1 MKKADTRELKNGFG
15 DAFAAAFELTVTPA
29 IFGLIGW
36 FVDRQLGTT
45 PLLTIIFVLVTVG
58 YASWKMY
65 REYSETLEKKAAER
79 REIWQ
84 SNGPLA

>member
-1 MKKADTRELKNGFG
+1 MFKWLEKNLPKIVM
-15 DAFAAAFELTVTPA
+15 APA
-29 IFGLIGW
+29 VGLIGW

-45 PLLTIIFVLVTVG
+45 PLLTIIFVLATVG

-65 REYSETLEKKAAER
+65 REYSDTLEKKAAER

>member
-36 FVDRQLGTT
+36 FIDRQLG
-45 PLLTIIFVLVTVG
+45 LSLIHI
-58 YASWKMY
+58 
-65 REYSETLEKKAAER
+65 
-79 REIWQ
+79 
-84 SNGPLA
+84 

>member
-1 MKKADTRELKNGFG
+1 MFKWLEKNLPKVVL
-15 DAFAAAFELTVTPA
+15 APA
-29 IFGLIGW
+29 VGLIGW

-65 REYSETLEKKAAER
+65 REYSDTLEKKAAER

>member
-1 MKKADTRELKNGFG
+1 MFKWLEKNLPKVVM
-15 DAFAAAFELTVTPA
+15 APA
-29 IFGLIGW
+29 VGLIGW

-65 REYSETLEKKAAER
+65 REYSDTLEKKAAER